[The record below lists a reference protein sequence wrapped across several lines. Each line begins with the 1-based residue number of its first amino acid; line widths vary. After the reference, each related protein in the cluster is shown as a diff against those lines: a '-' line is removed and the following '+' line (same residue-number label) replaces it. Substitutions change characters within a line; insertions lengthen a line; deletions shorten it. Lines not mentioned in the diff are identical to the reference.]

1 MRTRCPLLLALSA
14 PACLSA
20 DPGTIVGNPGQMRV
34 AVAPAHG
41 LTLDGA
47 RLTVEELRF
56 VACDG
61 AEVAMPIEGSLDLI
75 DPVLL
80 QAPGGTWCG
89 LHLDPAGPLLLDGAA
104 PAGGRLMA
112 ELNLPAVDIAANQLQ
127 VDGGFIVV
135 ELGGPGWLNAQAL
148 GINGRDDVSIVP
160 GDPLHDGLV
169 EAIST
174 LSAAYPDD
182 GDGWVSD
189 AERALG
195 GGDTQQEDDDEDSDG
210 DGQGAGSAV
219 SGWNDGSP
227 DGGRRNLWDDDG
239 SRGFH

>member
-1 MRTRCPLLLALSA
+1 MRTPSPLLLALSA

-34 AVAPAHG
+34 AVAPADG
-41 LTLDGA
+41 MTLDSA
-47 RLTVEELRF
+47 RMAVEELRF
-56 VACDG
+56 IACDG
-61 AEVAMPIEGSLDLI
+61 AEVAVPIEGNLDLI

-89 LHLDPAGPLLLDGAA
+89 LRLEPAGPLLLDGEA
-104 PAGGRLMA
+104 PAGGRLSA
-112 ELNLPAVDIAANQLQ
+112 DLALPLVDIAANQLQ

-135 ELGGPGWLNAQAL
+135 ELGGPGWLSAHGV
-148 GINGRDDVSIVP
+148 GINGRSDVSIAP

-182 GDGWVSD
+182 GDGRVSD

-195 GGDTQQEDDDEDSDG
+195 GGQQDEDDDEDSEG
-210 DGQGAGSAV
+210 GENEQGGEGQQ
-219 SGWNDGSP
+219 
-227 DGGRRNLWDDDG
+227 R
-239 SRGFH
+239 